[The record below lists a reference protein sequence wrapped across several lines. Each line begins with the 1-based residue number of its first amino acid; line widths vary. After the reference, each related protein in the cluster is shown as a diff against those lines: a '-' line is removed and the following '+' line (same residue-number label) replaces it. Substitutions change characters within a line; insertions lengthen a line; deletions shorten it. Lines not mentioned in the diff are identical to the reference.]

1 MTKRKIVIKLGVQ
14 GQRYKTRALQIATT
28 ADGVESV
35 SFLEEREEEMVVIG
49 KGVDAV
55 TIVSKLRKKVGKS
68 TKLLSVEDLV
78 D

>member
-1 MTKRKIVIKLGVQ
+1 MQRKIVIKLGLQ
-14 GQRYKTRALQIATT
+14 GQRYRTRALQIATT

-35 SFLEEREEEMVVIG
+35 RFDEEREDEMVVIG

-55 TIVSKLRKKVGKS
+55 TIVGKLRKKVGKS

>member
-1 MTKRKIVIKLGVQ
+1 MDLRRANLECFYVI
-14 GQRYKTRALQIATT
+14 A
-28 ADGVESV
+28 GVESV
-35 SFLEEREEEMVVIG
+35 RFDEEREDEMVVIG

-55 TIVSKLRKKVGKS
+55 TIVGKLRKKVGKS